1 MSTTG
6 GAKVKSPR
14 LAIAAGNA
22 EGVTAAEFVAR
33 AGGNAV
39 DACLGS
45 AIMAWVAEPF
55 FASLAGSG
63 FITVRTPEGVVE
75 IVDGNNAMPLT
86 TPTEP
91 GQGLVRIYV
100 PDYSD
105 GMHTGVGAGS
115 VGVPGI
121 LAAVRCAWERHG
133 AIEWEALFQPAI
145 EAARSGIPFPRTS
158 AYYLSVTYR
167 EIWSLFDS
175 SRAVFAP
182 RDRPLIEGELLV
194 QAELADAL
202 DRIAAEG
209 PDVFY
214 RGEVG
219 RAIIDELARH
229 DGFMNLEDLSAFSA
243 EIRTPVAT
251 SVFGWKIESNP
262 PPAVGGAV
270 LTHMLALLEQADLSE
285 PVARLSAIIEA
296 QRGAMLYRRER
307 YSDTGDIAGA
317 LEEALNTVRRGL
329 ESPSTT
335 HSSSADENGYLCSL
349 TESNGYGSG
358 LVVSGILLNNTLG
371 EEELNPLGVHTLPP
385 GSRTHSNMAPTIAT
399 GPERVVSIGSPGA
412 NRIVSALAQTL
423 VRLAVDEDSLAD
435 AVAAPRAYLD
445 AREAGDTLCFEP
457 GLPGRD
463 LAYASRPYEEIHMFF
478 GGVNAASVGG
488 DGTVDAAHD
497 PRRSG
502 AHALV

>member
-1 MSTTG
+1 MKT
-6 GAKVKSPR
+6 PR
-14 LAIAAGNA
+14 LAIAAGNNRGA
-22 EGVTAAEFVAR
+22 RAAETIAR
-33 AGGNAV
+33 QGGNAV
-39 DACLGS
+39 DACLAS

-63 FITVRTPEGVVE
+63 FITVRTPNGDVE
-75 IVDGNNAMPLT
+75 VIDGNNAMPLT
-86 TPTEP
+86 PPDEP

-105 GMHTGVGAGS
+105 GMHTGIGAGS
-115 VGVPGI
+115 VAVPGMP
-121 LAAVRCAWERHG
+121 AAVRCAWERHG
-133 AIEWEALFQPAI
+133 GIEWEALFRPAI
-145 EAARSGIPFPRTS
+145 EAARAGIPFPRTS

-175 SRAVFAP
+175 ARAVFAP
-182 RDRPLIEGELLV
+182 EGRPLTEGETLV

-202 DRIAAEG
+202 EEIATRG
-209 PDVFY
+209 PEVFY
-214 RGEVG
+214 RGDVG
-219 RAIIDELARH
+219 RAIVDELARH
-229 DGFMNLEDLSAFSA
+229 EGFMTLEDLSAFSA
-243 EIRTPVAT
+243 AIRIPVT
-251 SVFGWKIESNP
+251 TNVFGWRIESNP

-270 LTHMLALLEQADLSE
+270 LTHMLALLEHADLSD
-285 PVARLSAIIEA
+285 PVARLTAVIEA
-296 QRGAMLYRRER
+296 QRGAMLYRHER

-317 LEEALNTVRRGL
+317 LEEAMSTFRRGM

-335 HSSSADENGYLCSL
+335 HSSSADTDGYLCSV

-385 GSRTHSNMAPTIAT
+385 GSRTHSNMSPTIAT
-399 GPERVVSIGSPGA
+399 GPERIVAIGSPGA

-423 VRLAVDEDSLAD
+423 VRLAVDGDSLAD

-445 AREAGDTLCFEP
+445 ARDTGETLCFEP
-457 GLPGRD
+457 GLPGRE
-463 LAYASRPYEEIHMFF
+463 LAYTPRPYQEIHMFF
-478 GGVNAASVGG
+478 GGVNAAGVAAN
-488 DGTVDAAHD
+488 GTVDAAHD